1 MVTILYSV
9 LFAQLSVNDD
19 CFANLQLIFDIKKIY
34 LGYLFEKLVAQNV
47 SF

>member
-9 LFAQLSVNDD
+9 LFAQLSVNDN

-34 LGYLFEKLVAQNV
+34 LGYLLEKLVAQNV